1 MKKSNNPTDIA
12 SGYAKQGKKMA
23 IQPKQGESA
32 KKQLNVGRASTMVD
46 NGILVPK
53 PTTSAKA
60 PVPAPVKQSF
70 KAPSSRQTGMK
81 QAMKKGGKGRR
92 C

>member
-1 MKKSNNPTDIA
+1 MKKGNTPPDMATT
-12 SGYAKQGKKMA
+12 YAKQGKKMA
-23 IQPKQGESA
+23 IQPKQGEPA

-46 NGILVPK
+46 NGIFVPK

-60 PVPAPVKQSF
+60 PVPAPTKQNW
-70 KAPSSRQTGMK
+70 KAPTSKQTGMK
-81 QAMKKGGKGRR
+81 KAMKVGGKGRK